1 MLGTGLGCFEMRLGN
16 ADDYGVAMPYAE
28 PMRYVALKDALANA
42 NSQVA
47 SVLLTGS
54 AYA

>member
-42 NSQVA
+42 RPEVA
-47 SVLLTGS
+47 SLLLTGS